1 MKDRIGKPFHTF
13 GQFSTVRSHKPVCKI
28 SCPACNHISYSHYI
42 PGSCISITCVNCETK
57 FMGTV
62 ELGKCGECEQ
72 RVRCLGLIP
81 VKFETVDDNFDRIPS
96 ENIST
101 STGVFDVLRKRFI

>member
-1 MKDRIGKPFHTF
+1 
-13 GQFSTVRSHKPVCKI
+13 
-28 SCPACNHISYSHYI
+28 
-42 PGSCISITCVNCETK
+42 
-57 FMGTV
+57 MGTV

-81 VKFETVDDNFDRIPS
+81 VKFETVDDDFDRIPS